1 MPSSVSDGSRP
12 PSSCLIFSYSCGV
25 MPCSR
30 ISSGVIEEFAVETM
44 ADFRLPIVSISDQ
57 SRAKDASIK
66 MEICPPGFGILF
78 SHFPPR
84 LGRVCA
90 FSSQGLIFRYS
101 ECPYDGGNPQRSQT
115 TRRPNLVSSGRYGN
129 RRGSGLPEVSF
140 SPLLQY
146 SIRLFTRRI
155 RLHHLWESSGV
166 GLRGSTSD
174 DSVPEPPLSLC
185 LWRFAAQ
192 CATDSGD
199 CRLR

>member
-115 TRRPNLVSSGRYGN
+115 TRGQTSCLAGGMGIVVVLAFLKFLFHLYFNNRYGYFRDEFDYIICGN
-129 RRGSGLPEVSF
+129 
-140 SPLLQY
+140 
-146 SIRLFTRRI
+146 
-155 RLHHLWESSGV
+155 
-166 GLRGSTSD
+166 
-174 DSVPEPPLSLC
+174 
-185 LWRFAAQ
+185 
-192 CATDSGD
+192 
-199 CRLR
+199 